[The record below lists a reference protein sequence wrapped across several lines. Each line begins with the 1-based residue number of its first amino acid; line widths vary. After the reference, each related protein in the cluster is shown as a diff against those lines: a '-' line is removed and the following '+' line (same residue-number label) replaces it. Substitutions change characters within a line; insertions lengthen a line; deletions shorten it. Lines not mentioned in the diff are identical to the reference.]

1 MSRKQHSLSK
11 QLVVVAALALGTS
24 GVALADDSSMN
35 MWTGD
40 SYAYFNG
47 GRNFPDGRPVLDYGP
62 STYRPAPP
70 QDALAFQRQHFP
82 FALVVD
88 NTPST
93 YNASLPHDALPGI
106 YGMTSPKAPGSQA
119 TN

>member
-47 GRNFPDGRPVLDYGP
+47 GRNFPDGKPVLDYGP
-62 STYRPAPP
+62 STYRPTPP
-70 QDALAFQRQHFP
+70 QDAPAYRRQHFP
-82 FALVVD
+82 IVNAVD
-88 NTPST
+88 SS
-93 YNASLPHDALPGI
+93 ASSIAGSLAPPHDQLPRS
-106 YGMTSPKAPGSQA
+106 YTAAPVLKSA
-119 TN
+119 SN